1 MAKKKPTTPA
11 KPRSTRR
18 SSSSKNV
25 DTALERVVET
35 EVAALEKRDAAD
47 SAAAVA
53 AAANSEPRA
62 VGAISDV
69 EIGHVAGDVWGT
81 LARSGP
87 LTVAALKKEVK
98 APGDLVAAAIGWLA
112 REDKLEFSN
121 SGRTVKIALRS

>member
-1 MAKKKPTTPA
+1 MAKKKPTTAA
-11 KPRSTRR
+11 KPRSTGR
-18 SSSSKNV
+18 SNSKNV
-25 DTALERVVET
+25 DTALERVAET
-35 EVAALEKRDAAD
+35 ELAALEKRDAAE
-47 SAAAVA
+47 SAAEVSTA
-53 AAANSEPRA
+53 ASEPRSI
-62 VGAISDV
+62 GAISDI

-121 SGRTVKIALRS
+121 SGRTVKIGLRV

>member
-1 MAKKKPTTPA
+1 MLLHFNKFSHQLMSKK
-11 KPRSTRR
+11 SH
-18 SSSSKNV
+18 
-25 DTALERVVET
+25 ET
-35 EVAALEKRDAAD
+35 VQ
-47 SAAAVA
+47 
-53 AAANSEPRA
+53 
-62 VGAISDV
+62 ISDI

-121 SGRTVKIALRS
+121 SGRTVKIGLRV